1 MEKPIS
7 ITPTGEI
14 IKVPTDYWDKLKKRN
29 IDELCKLSL
38 THVYPPE
45 DLLLHFLN
53 KDILLDMGNRSIHRL
68 NVNKREKIENPFLE
82 LIILVYLLNVSSD
95 DPSQDIISVR
105 DLKNAHFFQGPHE
118 LQTAP
123 LLDLYGNNLEGF
135 KSAAESLG
143 GKSLDMAEAAYMLLP
158 FPKIPLYYLLW
169 EGDDEFEPNLSI
181 LFDRSIEKH
190 LAADAIWG
198 LVNLVSKYL
207 LSGG

>member
-1 MEKPIS
+1 MS

-38 THVYPPE
+38 AHVYPPE

-123 LLDLYGNNLEGF
+123 LLDLYGNNLERF

-198 LVNLVSKYL
+198 LVNLVSNYL

>member
-1 MEKPIS
+1 MAK
-7 ITPTGEI
+7 TPTGEI

-38 THVYPPE
+38 AHVYPPE
-45 DLLLHFLN
+45 GLLLHFLN
-53 KDILLDMGNRSIHRL
+53 KDILLDMENRSIHCL

-95 DPSQDIISVR
+95 NPSQDIISVR
-105 DLKNAHFFQGPHE
+105 DLNNAQFFQGPHE
-118 LQTAP
+118 LQTAL

-143 GKSLDMAEAAYMLLP
+143 GKSLDMADAAYILLP
-158 FPKIPLYYLLW
+158 FPKIPIYYLLW
-169 EGDDEFEPNLSI
+169 GGDDEFEPNLSI

-198 LVNLVSKYL
+198 LVNLVSNYL

>member
-1 MEKPIS
+1 MEKPMAT
-7 ITPTGEI
+7 TPTGEI

-29 IDELCKLSL
+29 IHELCKLSL
-38 THVYPPE
+38 AHVYPPA

-53 KDILLDMGNRSIHRL
+53 KDILLDMENRSIHRL

-95 DPSQDIISVR
+95 NPVQDIISVR
-105 DLKNAHFFQGPHE
+105 DLKNAQFFQGPHE
-118 LQTAP
+118 LQTT
-123 LLDLYGNNLEGF
+123 LLLNLYGNNLEGF

-143 GKSLDMAEAAYMLLP
+143 GNSLDMADAAYMLLP

-169 EGDDEFEPNLSI
+169 GGDDEFEPNLSI

-190 LAADAIWG
+190 LSADAIWG
-198 LVNLVSKYL
+198 LVNLVSNYL

>member
-1 MEKPIS
+1 MS

-38 THVYPPE
+38 AHVYPPE

-53 KDILLDMGNRSIHRL
+53 EDILIDMENRSIHRL

-123 LLDLYGNNLEGF
+123 LLDLYGNNLERF

-198 LVNLVSKYL
+198 LVNLVSNYL

>member
-1 MEKPIS
+1 MS

-38 THVYPPE
+38 AHVYPPE

-53 KDILLDMGNRSIHRL
+53 EDILIDMENRSIHRL

-123 LLDLYGNNLEGF
+123 LLDLYGNNLERF

-198 LVNLVSKYL
+198 FVNLVSNYL

>member
-1 MEKPIS
+1 
-7 ITPTGEI
+7 
-14 IKVPTDYWDKLKKRN
+14 
-29 IDELCKLSL
+29 
-38 THVYPPE
+38 
-45 DLLLHFLN
+45 
-53 KDILLDMGNRSIHRL
+53 MGNRSIHHL

-123 LLDLYGNNLEGF
+123 LLNLYGNNLEGF

-143 GKSLDMAEAAYMLLP
+143 GKSLDMADAAYVLLP

-169 EGDDEFEPNLSI
+169 EGDDEFKPNLSI

>member
-38 THVYPPE
+38 AHVYPPE

-53 KDILLDMGNRSIHRL
+53 EDILIDMENRSIHRL

-123 LLDLYGNNLEGF
+123 LLDLYGNNLERF

-198 LVNLVSKYL
+198 LVNLVSNYL

>member
-1 MEKPIS
+1 MS

-14 IKVPTDYWDKLKKRN
+14 IKVPTDYWDKLKKRT

-38 THVYPPE
+38 AHVYPPE
-45 DLLLHFLN
+45 NLLLHFLN
-53 KDILLDMGNRSIHRL
+53 KNILLDMGNRSIHHL
-68 NVNKREKIENPFLE
+68 KVNKREKIENPFLE

-143 GKSLDMAEAAYMLLP
+143 GKSLDMADAAYMLFP

-169 EGDDEFEPNLSI
+169 EGDDEFEPSLSI

>member
-1 MEKPIS
+1 MAR
-7 ITPTGEI
+7 TPTGEI

-29 IDELCKLSL
+29 VDELCKLSL
-38 THVYPPE
+38 AHVYPPE
-45 DLLLHFLN
+45 GLLLHFLN
-53 KDILLDMGNRSIHRL
+53 KDILLDMENRSIHRL

-82 LIILVYLLNVSSD
+82 LIILVYMLNASSD
-95 DPSQDIISVR
+95 NPGKDIISVR
-105 DLKNAHFFQGPHE
+105 DLKTAQFFQGPHE
-118 LQTAP
+118 LQTAL

-143 GKSLDMAEAAYMLLP
+143 GKSLDMADAAYRLFP

-169 EGDDEFEPNLSI
+169 GVDDEFEPNLSI

-190 LAADAIWG
+190 LSADAIWG
-198 LVNLVSKYL
+198 LVNLVSNYL

>member
-1 MEKPIS
+1 MTK
-7 ITPTGEI
+7 TPTGEI

-38 THVYPPE
+38 AHVYPPA

-53 KDILLDMGNRSIHRL
+53 KDILLDMENRSIHRL

-95 DPSQDIISVR
+95 NPGQDIISVR
-105 DLKNAHFFQGPHE
+105 DLKSAQFFQGPHE

-143 GKSLDMAEAAYMLLP
+143 GKSLDMADAAYMLLP

-169 EGDDEFEPNLSI
+169 GGDDEFEPNLSI
-181 LFDRSIEKH
+181 LFNRSIEKH

-198 LVNLVSKYL
+198 LVNLVSHYL
-207 LSGG
+207 LSES

>member
-1 MEKPIS
+1 MS

-38 THVYPPE
+38 AHVYPPE
-45 DLLLHFLN
+45 DILLHFLN

-68 NVNKREKIENPFLE
+68 NVNKLEKIENPFLE

-123 LLDLYGNNLEGF
+123 LLNLYGNNLEGF

-143 GKSLDMAEAAYMLLP
+143 GKSLDMADAAYVLLP

-169 EGDDEFEPNLSI
+169 EGDDEFKPNLSI

>member
-1 MEKPIS
+1 MS

-29 IDELCKLSL
+29 IDELCMLSL
-38 THVYPPE
+38 AHVYPPE

-118 LQTAP
+118 LQAAP
-123 LLDLYGNNLEGF
+123 LLDLYGNNLERF

-198 LVNLVSKYL
+198 LVNLVSNYL